1 MEKFSDIEL
10 EQAHRHFSAEC
21 FNRAWDY
28 MDKPVRT
35 PEEEETMLML
45 SMASF
50 WHWSRRPDRTAGNLP
65 VGYWQL
71 SRVHVL
77 LRQPDAARHYGK
89 LCLKYSQGE
98 GTLPFH
104 LAYAYEA
111 LARAESAAG
120 DAAQKD
126 EYLRLAR
133 KASETLKDPETKQ
146 QLLADLAGIQ

>member
-1 MEKFSDIEL
+1 MEKSPAFDLEL
-10 EQAHRHFSAEC
+10 AHRYFSADC

-28 MDKPVRT
+28 IDKPTRT
-35 PEEEETMLML
+35 PEEDETMLML

-50 WHWSRRPDRTAGNLP
+50 WHWSQRPDRTAGNLS

-71 SRVHVL
+71 ARVHAL
-77 LRQPDAARHYGK
+77 LRQPDMARHYGQ

-111 LARAESAAG
+111 LARAESMAGNAAK
-120 DAAQKD
+120 KD

-133 KASETLKDPETKQ
+133 DAGETLKDPKTKQ
-146 QLLADLAGIQ
+146 QLLADLETIK